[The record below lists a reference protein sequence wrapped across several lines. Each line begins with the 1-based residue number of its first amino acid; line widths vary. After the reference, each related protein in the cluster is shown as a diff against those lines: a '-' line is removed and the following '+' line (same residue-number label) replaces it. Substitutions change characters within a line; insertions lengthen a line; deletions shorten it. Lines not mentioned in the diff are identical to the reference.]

1 MNFYR
6 IIEVL
11 TLIFLR
17 NFLPN
22 IGELDS
28 LRQEVKNKDIAT
40 SILQDQ
46 LSKAEA
52 SMELLQESTSQ
63 GNPIL
68 LILERTKEDLNFAMS
83 EVNTLRT
90 EKMILEEKLSIVKVE
105 LQSSLERAE
114 KSEASVEL
122 FKRKFKQ
129 NEEDNSRK
137 IEELKCIISSLNLQ
151 KEKSL
156 ADSQSKDQ
164 IIAELQKELDESN
177 ALKIDLEA
185 KISLLN
191 DATIKTLEE
200 TLREKETILSDLRFQ
215 IEVENERNRVL
226 MATNEVSLY
235 YLRLLLE

>member
-90 EKMILEEKLSIVKVE
+90 EKMILEEKLSTVKVE

-122 FKRKFKQ
+122 FKREFKQ

>member
-1 MNFYR
+1 M
-6 IIEVL
+6 
-11 TLIFLR
+11 IFLR

-22 IGELDS
+22 IGVLDS

-90 EKMILEEKLSIVKVE
+90 EKMILEEKLSTVKVE

-114 KSEASVEL
+114 KSEASIEL
-122 FKRKFKQ
+122 FKREFKQ
-129 NEEDNSRK
+129 NKEDNSRK

>member
-1 MNFYR
+1 M
-6 IIEVL
+6 
-11 TLIFLR
+11 IFLR

-22 IGELDS
+22 IGVLDS

-114 KSEASVEL
+114 KSEASIEL
-122 FKRKFKQ
+122 FKREFKQ

>member
-114 KSEASVEL
+114 KSEASIEL
-122 FKRKFKQ
+122 FKREFKQ
-129 NEEDNSRK
+129 NKEDNSRK

>member
-22 IGELDS
+22 IGVLDS

-114 KSEASVEL
+114 KSEASIEL
-122 FKRKFKQ
+122 FKREFKQ
-129 NEEDNSRK
+129 NKEDNSRK